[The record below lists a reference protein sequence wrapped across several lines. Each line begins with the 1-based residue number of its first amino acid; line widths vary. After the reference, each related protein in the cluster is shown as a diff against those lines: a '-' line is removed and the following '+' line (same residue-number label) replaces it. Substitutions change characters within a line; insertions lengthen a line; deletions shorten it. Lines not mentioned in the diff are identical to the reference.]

1 MSSQAEKDAIR
12 GIISGWNNP
21 VIVELGAHLGEEA
34 EWIMPLVNNP
44 RYVMVEPDEQNC
56 ARLRRLVRNSPHSV
70 SMISAAISDYNAV
83 DGDFYPAENHKSM
96 NRASGSIHKPTG
108 HLDCFPEVSFSF
120 KKVQYYTLN
129 AIAIKEG
136 LDHIDLLWC
145 DIQGAERDMIE
156 GGRSTLAKT
165 HYMMIEAE
173 PEVELYEG
181 QALKPELLAMLPDW
195 KVLQDFGYNVLL
207 WNTKYA

>member
-1 MSSQAEKDAIR
+1 VSSQAEKDAIR

-21 VIVELGAHLGEEA
+21 VIVELGAHLGEESK
-34 EWIMPLVNNP
+34 WIAPLVNHP
-44 RYVMVEPDEQNC
+44 RYVMVEPDWNNFQC
-56 ARLRRLVRNSPHSV
+56 MRRNQV
-70 SMISAAISDYNAV
+70 SGSELFWGLIAGHNGTSC
-83 DGDFYPAENHKSM
+83 FYASENHTSL
-96 NRASGSIHKPTG
+96 NRASGSIRKPSG
-108 HLDCFPEVSFSF
+108 HLKHFPEVTFE
-120 KKVQYYTLN
+120 KKSSITCWTLDDFCREQDIGN
-129 AIAIKEG
+129 
-136 LDHIDLLWC
+136 IDLLWC
-145 DIQGAERDMIE
+145 DIQGAERDMIQ
-156 GGRSTLAKT
+156 GGRKALRST

>member
-1 MSSQAEKDAIR
+1 LSSQAEKDAIR

-44 RYVMVEPDEQNC
+44 RYFMVEPDEQNC
-56 ARLRRLVRNSPHSV
+56 MRIRRRFPKSELLQAAIAGNDGSALFHASYNSV
-70 SMISAAISDYNAV
+70 SV
-83 DGDFYPAENHKSM
+83 
-96 NRASGSIHKPTG
+96 NRASGSIRRPTG
-108 HLDCFPEVSFSF
+108 HLKHFPEVCFH
-120 KKVQYYTLN
+120 KTTVPCLTLDSY
-129 AIAIKEG
+129 AKFAG

-145 DIQGAERDMIE
+145 DIQGAELDMIE
-156 GGRSTLAKT
+156 GGSEALKQT

>member
-34 EWIMPLVNNP
+34 EWIMPLVNHP
-44 RYVMVEPDEQNC
+44 RYFMVEPDHDNHHKIV
-56 ARLRRLVRNSPHSV
+56 RRWGRKVYP
-70 SMISAAISDYNAV
+70 MCEAIGSF
-83 DGDFYPAENHKSM
+83 DGMVPFYASENHESM
-96 NRASGSIHKPTG
+96 NRASGSLRKPTG
-108 HLDCFPEVSFSF
+108 HLKHFPQVTFYPRTVS
-120 KKVQYYTLN
+120 QITLDKF
-129 AIAIKEG
+129 ARFWEI
-136 LDHIDLLWC
+136 DHIDLLWC

-156 GGRSTLAKT
+156 GGRATLAKT

>member
-1 MSSQAEKDAIR
+1 VSSQAEKEAIR

-44 RYVMVEPDEQNC
+44 SYLMVEPDAENC
-56 ARLRRLVRNSPHSV
+56 KKIRRRFPKIALVE
-70 SMISAAISDYNAV
+70 AAIASSSGFV
-83 DGDFYPAENHKSM
+83 EFYPAYNKESD
-96 NRASGSIHKPTG
+96 NRASGSIRRPVG
-108 HLDCFPEVSFSF
+108 HIKHFPQVSFD
-120 KKVQYYTLN
+120 KPVQ
-129 AIAIKEG
+129 IKAWSLDHLFPI

-145 DIQGAERDMIE
+145 DIQGAERDMIL
-156 GGRSTLAKT
+156 GGRAALAKT

-181 QALKPELLAMLPDW
+181 QALKPELLAMLPGW
-195 KVLQDFGYNVLL
+195 KVLQDFGYNLL
-207 WNTKYA
+207 MWNKEYK

>member
-44 RYVMVEPDEQNC
+44 LYYMVEPDEVNYQRIC
-56 ARLRRLVRNSPHSV
+56 RRIRNGQAV
-70 SMISAAISDYNAV
+70 SRRAIAYH
-83 DGDFYPAENHKSM
+83 DGETVFYPSENLMSN
-96 NRASGSIHKPTG
+96 NRASGSIRKPTG
-108 HLDCFPEVSFSF
+108 HCLYFPEVTFSQSY
-120 KKVQYYTLN
+120 VDCITLDSLMD
-129 AIAIKEG
+129 EQEW
-136 LDHIDLLWC
+136 DHIDLLWC
-145 DIQGAERDMIE
+145 DIQGAERDMIR
-156 GGRSTLAKT
+156 GGEEALCDT

-173 PEVELYEG
+173 PEMELYEG